1 MRTTWIVASFLL
13 AVQVVSAQ
21 PVTSRTLSTNLLRSR
36 LEAGPSV
43 SVRQPV
49 LTRANALAV
58 PVDLGAVTLQNYE
71 VRVNAGST
79 WRVAPEALEVS
90 AGQTNLVVQ
99 ANRQAILLPR
109 TPSATKAPI
118 EGRSHFPGLMV
129 CNWSPRPGA
138 PAQAAHGRL
147 FLRTRQTPVPWN
159 DQQNAYVTT
168 LVVGLDL
175 TNHTGS
181 IDLEPPV
188 SIEFFPS
195 GAAVQPT
202 RVLIQRTGTGGY
214 QEATLQCPR
223 LDESAAVLARSD
235 MGELVHPV
243 EMVPRFGR
251 LEIVPAVSRVFGFGL
266 GTTTLTVERLA
277 EDGSGLNID
286 APLTLRLSTT
296 RGKLEPEG
304 SMQIPAGS
312 GMAAASLRSSG
323 SGTALVTA
331 SADGL
336 QATAEIRFIF
346 PLAFIVATVIGG
358 CAGGGGRFFRNP
370 TRSRS
375 KRARLIMEG
384 CLVGAV
390 AVAAVTAGM
399 VIGGFPTPAL
409 GTELGA
415 FVVAALSGYVGAPLL
430 DRMVQR
436 VFPSGRS

>member
-1 MRTTWIVASFLL
+1 M
-13 AVQVVSAQ
+13 
-21 PVTSRTLSTNLLRSR
+21 
-36 LEAGPSV
+36 
-43 SVRQPV
+43 
-49 LTRANALAV
+49 
-58 PVDLGAVTLQNYE
+58 
-71 VRVNAGST
+71 NAGST

-118 EGRSHFPGLMV
+118 EGRSLFPGLMV
-129 CNWSPRPGA
+129 CNWSPRTGG
-138 PAQAAHGRL
+138 PAQAVHGRL
-147 FLRTRQTPVPWN
+147 FLRTRQTPLPWD
-159 DQQNAYVTT
+159 DQQDAYSTT

-175 TNHTGS
+175 TNHTGA

-188 SIEFFPS
+188 SIEFFPT

-202 RVLIQRTGTGGY
+202 RVLIRRTGTSGY

-223 LDESAAVLARSD
+223 LDATAAVLARSD

-243 EMVPRFGR
+243 EMVPRMGR
-251 LEIVPAVSRVFGFGL
+251 LEIVPTVSRVFGFGL
-266 GTTTLTVERLA
+266 GTTALTVERLA
-277 EDGSGLNID
+277 EDGSGLEVGE
-286 APLTLRLSTT
+286 PLSIRLSTT
-296 RGKLEPEG
+296 QGKLEPE
-304 SMQIPAGS
+304 SSLEIPAGA
-312 GMAAASLRSSG
+312 GAVTAGLRSSG
-323 SGTALVTA
+323 LGTALVTA
-331 SADGL
+331 SAGGL
-336 QATAEIRFIF
+336 QATTEIRYIF
-346 PLAFIVATVIGG
+346 PVAYILATVIGG
-358 CAGGGGRFFRNP
+358 CAGGGGRSLRNQ

-375 KRARLIMEG
+375 KRLRLVTEG
-384 CLVGAV
+384 CLVGTV

-430 DRMVQR
+430 DRLVQR